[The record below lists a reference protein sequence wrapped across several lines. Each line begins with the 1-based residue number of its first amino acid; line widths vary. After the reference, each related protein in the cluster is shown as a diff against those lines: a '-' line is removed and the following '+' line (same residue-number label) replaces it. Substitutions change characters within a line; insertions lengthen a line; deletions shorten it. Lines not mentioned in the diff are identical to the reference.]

1 MERPKI
7 NLMDRDRPRYF
18 ANCNSPGA
26 YSIATRVGE
35 TILNP
40 GDTLKFEQFVTGYG
54 DARDAKIQC
63 YISSN
68 VFDDS
73 KAHVLLGLGS
83 DTPEEK
89 VRWGFERMNVQDD
102 GFRINPNMFTYNAKT
117 KNEVKTFFVDGNSE
131 KINSVLSEV
140 RLTNAPFTYSL
151 PTKKDIKP
159 GSHYIDFYMTYFN
172 GREWI
177 VTKERVDF
185 KIRNFF
191 ERNNKFISWLAIIAS
206 TSAIARLVMIP
217 LAQSIY
223 ELLK

>member
-18 ANCNSPGA
+18 ANCDSPGC

-68 VFDDS
+68 VFDNAN
-73 KAHVLLGLGS
+73 AHVLMGLGS
-83 DTPEEK
+83 DAPGEK
-89 VRWGFERMNVQDD
+89 MKWGFERNNVTDD
-102 GFRINPNMFTYNAKT
+102 GFRINPNMFIYKAKT
-117 KNEVKTFFVDGNSE
+117 KDEVKTFFIDGNSD
-131 KINSVLSEV
+131 KINSVMSEV

-151 PTKKDIKP
+151 PTKKDIKS
-159 GSHYIDFYMTYFN
+159 GSHYVDFYMTYFN
-172 GREWI
+172 GREWV
-177 VTKERVDF
+177 VTKERVEF

-191 ERNNKFISWLAIIAS
+191 ERNNKLISWLAIIAS
-206 TSAIARLVMIP
+206 VFAIIRLALVP
-217 LAQSIY
+217 FAQSIY
-223 ELLK
+223 ELFK